1 MPSTTTA
8 STTSHPAGS
17 SAESD
22 IAVVRSFFD
31 AFEALDIERALALM
45 SDDVVYQN
53 VPFPADR
60 GKVAVTRTLN
70 MFGRFMTGFEVK
82 MRNIAARDGVVL
94 TERVD
99 TLKGPLV
106 HLEIWVCGTF
116 EVQGGRITLWRDYF
130 DLASAATQL
139 VTSPLRTLLGR
150 GRRATG

>member
-1 MPSTTTA
+1 MPSTR
-8 STTSHPAGS
+8 PATDPS
-17 SAESD
+17 SSSSESD

-31 AFEALDIERALALM
+31 AFEALDVERALALM

-116 EVQGGRITLWRDYF
+116 EVRDGRITLWRDYF

-139 VTSPLRTLLGR
+139 VTSPFRTLLGR
-150 GRRATG
+150 GRRATS

>member
-1 MPSTTTA
+1 MPST
-8 STTSHPAGS
+8 PDS
-17 SAESD
+17 SAAD
-22 IAVVRSFFD
+22 IAIVESFFE
-31 AFEALDIERALALM
+31 AFKALDVERALSLM
-45 SDDVVYQN
+45 AEDVVYQN

-60 GKVAVTRTLN
+60 GKAAVTRTLG
-70 MFGRFMTGFEVK
+70 MFGKFMTGFDVK

-99 TLKGPLV
+99 ILSGPFV

-116 EVQGGRITLWRDYF
+116 EVRDGRITLWRDYF

-150 GRRATG
+150 GRRATA